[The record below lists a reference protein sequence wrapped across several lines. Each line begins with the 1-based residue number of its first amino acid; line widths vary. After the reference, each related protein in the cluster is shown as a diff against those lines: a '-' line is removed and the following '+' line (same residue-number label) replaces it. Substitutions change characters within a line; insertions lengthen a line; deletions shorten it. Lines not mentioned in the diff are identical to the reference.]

1 MATTLTNRE
10 SSRDGDADMG
20 FTPFA
25 NETEVL
31 DIAGL
36 TVENRLDRVS
46 ISGDLDITLDKAGL
60 EAIQQLR
67 QLLVLVEQRMQ
78 SQQLPDK
85 LDIEQVVMKPN
96 PFA

>member
-1 MATTLTNRE
+1 
-10 SSRDGDADMG
+10 MG

-31 DIAGL
+31 DIGGL
-36 TVENRLDRVS
+36 TIENRLDRVS
-46 ISGDLDITLDKAGL
+46 ISGDLDITLDKVGL
-60 EAIQQLR
+60 EAVQQFR
-67 QLLVLVEQRMQ
+67 QLLVLVEQHMQ
-78 SQQLPDK
+78 AQQLPDK

>member
-1 MATTLTNRE
+1 MATTL
-10 SSRDGDADMG
+10 SYPDSLRDGDADMG

-31 DIAGL
+31 DIGGL
-36 TVENRLDRVS
+36 TIENRLDRVS
-46 ISGDLDITLDKAGL
+46 ISGDLDITLDKVGL
-60 EAIQQLR
+60 EAVQQFR
-67 QLLVLVEQRMQ
+67 QLLVLVEQHMQ
-78 SQQLPDK
+78 AQHLPDK